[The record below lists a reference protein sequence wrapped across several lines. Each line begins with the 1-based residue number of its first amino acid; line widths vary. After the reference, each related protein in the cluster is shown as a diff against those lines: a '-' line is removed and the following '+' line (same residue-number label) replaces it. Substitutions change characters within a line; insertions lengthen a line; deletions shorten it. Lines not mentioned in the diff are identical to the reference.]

1 MRPPSWLQTRNGWLW
16 SAVICLVTCDIV
28 LRVVVKDEATSSA
41 YARDFVTSQPASDSW
56 RPMAL
61 AIERLRSSPGQP
73 VYSQLFFL
81 ARPYT
86 KFQYPVSS
94 LVPLDLLQRAT
105 GLSWP
110 RLFARLNAASW
121 FAVWLTGVMS
131 WLLLRD
137 GPAFRGGARG
147 KPTFASTVSGLAA
160 TLVLTLLFYPLTWSY
175 LLGQV
180 QTLVTMLATAALVQW
195 QAGRERTSGV
205 LLGFCCAIKPQWA
218 VGVLWAC
225 VRRQWRLASSAACSA
240 AVVVLLSIGM
250 YGFAQYPD
258 YARVLAYISRHG
270 ETFFPNQSMNG
281 LLNRVLQNGSS
292 LEWLSDQFPPFHP
305 VVYWGTVATSAAL
318 LLAVLLWRRRT
329 RPTTLDMALMIL
341 SLTIASPVAW
351 NHHYGVLLPI
361 FALLLSGNGRLVRG
375 GEAWVLLIAFL
386 LAAQPLGFTRHY
398 AHTPL
403 NVVQSTLFG
412 AAVLTLLLLAR
423 AVPRAQVDAPD
434 SEAAQEGSRQRTRR
448 AASSASLQ
456 S

>member
-1 MRPPSWLQTRNGWLW
+1 
-16 SAVICLVTCDIV
+16 VICLVACDIV

-41 YARDFVTSQPASDSW
+41 YARDFVISQPATDSW

-61 AIERLRSSPGQP
+61 AIERLRSSPKQP
-73 VYSQLFFL
+73 VYSELFFL

-110 RLFARLNAASW
+110 RLFARLNVASW

-137 GPAFRGGARG
+137 GPAFRGGARST
-147 KPTFASTVSGLAA
+147 PTPASTVSALAA
-160 TLVLTLLFYPLTWSY
+160 TLVLTLLFYPLAWSY

-218 VGVLWAC
+218 VGVLWAF

-240 AVVVLLSIGM
+240 AAVVLLSIGM

-258 YARVLAYISRHG
+258 YARVLAFISRHG
-270 ETFFPNQSMNG
+270 ESFFRNQSMNG
-281 LLNRVLQNGSS
+281 LLNRVLQNGPS
-292 LEWLSDQFPPFHP
+292 LELLSDQFPPFHP
-305 VVYWGTVATSAAL
+305 IVYWGTVATSAAL
-318 LLAVLLWRRRT
+318 LLAVLLWRRRA

-341 SLTIASPVAW
+341 SLTVASPVAW
-351 NHHYGVLLPI
+351 DHHYGVLLPI
-361 FALLLSGNGRLVRG
+361 FALLLSANGRLGPG

-386 LAAQPLGFTRHY
+386 LAAQPLSFTRHY
-398 AHTPL
+398 ANTPL
-403 NVVQSTLFG
+403 NIVQSTLFG
-412 AAVLTLLLLAR
+412 AALLTLLLLAR
-423 AVPRAQVDAPD
+423 AVPRAQVDRSFSPA
-434 SEAAQEGSRQRTRR
+434 G
-448 AASSASLQ
+448 
-456 S
+456 